1 MERAGARR
9 WWILVAIV
17 LATLAIGLDGTVL
30 SVALPTLA
38 RDLRAT
44 TEQLQWFVASYTLV
58 LAAAVLPGGLLG
70 DRFGRKRMLMIA
82 LTVFGLGSLACAYA
96 GTPGAFIAARVV
108 AGVGAA
114 FATPMSLSVLAVVF
128 DERERPRAV
137 GLWAGA
143 TFLALPVGPILGGWL
158 LSHYWWGW
166 VFLVNLPV
174 VLLGVVAVGVWV
186 PESRAARRPGLDPV
200 GVLSSCAGLA
210 LLTYGTIQAGHHGWG
225 SPAALAEMA
234 GGLALLAGFG
244 WYERRLARRPDTQP
258 MVDVALFGS
267 AAFTW
272 GTVLAALA
280 GFALIGLLF
289 TAPQYFQAVRG
300 AGAMGSGVRLLPLIG
315 GLVGG
320 AVGAD
325 RAVRRLGAKVVA
337 ATGLALMTAGFL
349 AGAAT
354 GTGTGTGY
362 VAGWTAVVGGGLG
375 LSLATASSAALARL
389 SAERAGVGSA
399 VMQTVQKVGAPL
411 GAAVLGSVLNAAYRD
426 RLPLDGVP
434 PAAAGAARDSVFAAV
449 RVAGDLHSAALRD
462 RALTAF
468 THGMDVMLLACGG
481 IAATAAVL
489 ALLFLPGRAAGSSGG
504 APGTAGRPPT
514 SRGRP
519 EREPQGV

>member
-1 MERAGARR
+1 MERIGTRR
-9 WWILVAIV
+9 WWILAAIV

-38 RDLRAT
+38 GDLHAT
-44 TEQLQWFVASYTLV
+44 TVELQWFVASYTLV

-82 LTVFGLGSLACAYA
+82 LTVFGLGSLACALA

-137 GLWAGA
+137 GIWAGA
-143 TFLALPVGPILGGWL
+143 TFLALPVGPIIGGWL

-174 VLLGVVAVGVWV
+174 VLLGVVAVAVWV
-186 PESRAARRPGLDPV
+186 PESRAERRPGLDLV

-210 LLTYGTIQAGHHGWG
+210 LLTYGTIQAGQHGWG
-225 SPAALAEMA
+225 SPAALLEMA
-234 GGLALLAGFG
+234 GGLVLLAGFG
-244 WYERRLARRPDTQP
+244 WYQRRLARAGGQP
-258 MVDVALFGS
+258 LVDVALFDS

-272 GTVLAALA
+272 GTVLAALG

-300 AGAMGSGVRLLPLIG
+300 TDAMGSGVRLLPLIG
-315 GLVGG
+315 GLVAG
-320 AVGAD
+320 AVAAD
-325 RAVRRLGAKVVA
+325 RAVRRLGAKAVA
-337 ATGLALMTAGFL
+337 ATGLALMSAGFL
-349 AGAAT
+349 AGSAT
-354 GTGTGTGY
+354 GTGSGFGY
-362 VAGWTAVVGGGLG
+362 VAGWTAVVGAGLG

-411 GAAVLGSVLNAAYRD
+411 GAAVLGSVLNATYRQ
-426 RLPLDGVP
+426 RLPLDGLP

-449 RVAGDLHSAALRD
+449 QVAGRLNSTALRD
-462 RALTAF
+462 GARAAF
-468 THGMDVMLLACGG
+468 VHGMDVMLVASGG
-481 IAATAAVL
+481 IAAAAAVL
-489 ALLFLPGRAAGSSGG
+489 ALLFLPGRPAGAGRG
-504 APGTAGRPPT
+504 APGTTGTRPTP
-514 SRGRP
+514 RGRP
-519 EREPQGV
+519 EREPQDA